1 MPRKEKTTKHSYDA
15 APEGVDAEFKH
26 VTAEERKKKH
36 PHQSTSPDAKK

>member
-26 VTAEERKKKH
+26 VTAEERKKEASA
-36 PHQSTSPDAKK
+36 PVYLARC